1 LGEKP
6 RIDEM
11 FTTDP
16 DFCGSMI
23 RAAARMQ

>member
-11 FTTDP
+11 FTTEP
-16 DFCGSMI
+16 DFWGIMI
-23 RAAARMQ
+23 LAAARMQ